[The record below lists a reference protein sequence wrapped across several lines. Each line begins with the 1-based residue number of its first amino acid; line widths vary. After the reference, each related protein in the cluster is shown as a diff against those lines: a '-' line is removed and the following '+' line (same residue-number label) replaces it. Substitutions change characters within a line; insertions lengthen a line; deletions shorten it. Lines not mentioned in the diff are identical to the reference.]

1 MLTLSAIC
9 LMFSYLAGFEYIS
22 ALRESRAAVWGDA
35 GRHSSEVSVSDSFII
50 SILIK
55 PQQSISN
62 SYGHCGVIC
71 KLRFFAEERE
81 ILALI
86 ASVKFIRRTNH
97 VS

>member
-1 MLTLSAIC
+1 M
-9 LMFSYLAGFEYIS
+9 M
-22 ALRESRAAVWGDA
+22 
-35 GRHSSEVSVSDSFII
+35 DSFII

-81 ILALI
+81 VLALI

-97 VS
+97 VAEDCSDHNLDLLHLMA

>member
-1 MLTLSAIC
+1 MMDC
-9 LMFSYLAGFEYIS
+9 L
-22 ALRESRAAVWGDA
+22 
-35 GRHSSEVSVSDSFII
+35 II
-50 SILIK
+50 RILIK

-81 ILALI
+81 VLALI

-97 VS
+97 VA